1 MIGNRQASAA
11 IHVSAGLDNV
21 GLDNLAWFVKI
32 ASDRQKTGRNMKSYV
47 VKFSDREEG
56 PYDETQMAQMFADG
70 RIDRNTPCK
79 PVSGG
84 DWKSVDDYL
93 PMLKY
98 GTQLPPPAK
107 VAAVP
112 PIPPPISSSSQRVSV
127 VDFDI
132 PFGSILKIMFK
143 WMAAGLVVFC
153 CFLPVI
159 FVLWLIVAAIF
170 AGLFSAA
177 MSSLHH
183 P

>member
-1 MIGNRQASAA
+1 
-11 IHVSAGLDNV
+11 
-21 GLDNLAWFVKI
+21 
-32 ASDRQKTGRNMKSYV
+32 MKSYV

-56 PYDETQMAQMFADG
+56 PYDEARMAQMFADK
-70 RIDRNTPCK
+70 RIDRDTPCK

-84 DWKSVDDYL
+84 DWKTVDDYL

-107 VAAVP
+107 VPVVP
-112 PIPPPISSSSQRVSV
+112 PAPPPVLSSQLSQRISI

-132 PFGSILKIMFK
+132 PFWSVLKIMFK

-170 AGLFSAA
+170 AALFGGA
-177 MSSLHH
+177 MSTFHN
-183 P
+183 

>member
-1 MIGNRQASAA
+1 
-11 IHVSAGLDNV
+11 
-21 GLDNLAWFVKI
+21 
-32 ASDRQKTGRNMKSYV
+32 MKSYV

-56 PYDETQMAQMFADG
+56 PYVETQMAQMFSDG

-79 PVSGG
+79 PAGGG

-98 GTQLPPPAK
+98 GTQLPPPTK
-107 VAAVP
+107 VPAVP
-112 PIPPPISSSSQRVSV
+112 PMPPPVLSSPFSQRVSV

-132 PFGSILKIMFK
+132 PFGSVLKIMFK

-170 AGLFSAA
+170 AALFNGA
-177 MSSLHH
+177 MSTFHH

>member
-1 MIGNRQASAA
+1 
-11 IHVSAGLDNV
+11 
-21 GLDNLAWFVKI
+21 
-32 ASDRQKTGRNMKSYV
+32 MKSYV

-56 PYDETQMAQMFADG
+56 PYAETQMARMFADG
-70 RIDRNTPCK
+70 RINRNTPCK

-84 DWKSVDDYL
+84 EWKSVDDYL
-93 PMLKY
+93 PTLKY
-98 GTQLPPPAK
+98 GTQLPPPTAILS
-107 VAAVP
+107 AP
-112 PIPPPISSSSQRVSV
+112 PLPPPVLSSSQRVSV

-170 AGLFSAA
+170 AALFSGA
-177 MSSLHH
+177 MSTFHH